1 MGLQKKTS
9 MGQEKEIR
17 ILSPVD
23 RVIETEFLIE
33 SGATELYAGMFPDW
47 FSKYSYFL
55 SPNQRT
61 FQEAQMNEK
70 EFSKV
75 CEICEKHNI
84 PLYLTINNLYFTSD
98 QLPLILKMAKEA
110 EGMGAKGFIMG
121 SLPLILN
128 VLDAGIKVPIHLS
141 TMAVALNH
149 LSVSFFANFGIK
161 RFTLPRSLLMR
172 EIKQI
177 TSYNDQFLYDAFI
190 IVGKCPNVE
199 GFCSFLHTNTKKI
212 WPCEQFYEI
221 KVEAENETY
230 SIDRYVNVQKGWQG
244 FPRSQGCGIC
254 AIPDLLDSGVSGL
267 KLVGRGSPLS
277 FKVNNIKTV
286 LEAINIHKNYDDR
299 KSAVLELKRLYQAR
313 FGYECSPYSCYFPEI
328 GF

>member
-1 MGLQKKTS
+1 MGLQKKTF
-9 MGQEKEIR
+9 MGQEKKIR
-17 ILSPVD
+17 ILSPID

-33 SGATELYAGMFPDW
+33 AGVTELYAGMFPDW
-47 FSKYSYFL
+47 FSNYSYFL

-75 CEICEKHNI
+75 NEICEKHNI
-84 PLYLTINNLYFTSD
+84 PLYLTINNLYFTKE

-110 EGMGAKGFIMG
+110 EAMGVKGFIMG

-128 VLDAGIKVPIHLS
+128 VLDAGINVPIHLS

-161 RFTLPRSLLMR
+161 RFTLPRSLLLR

-177 TSYNDQFLYDAFI
+177 TSYNVRCLYDTFI

-221 KVEAENETY
+221 KVDVLDDKDSVDKYINF
-230 SIDRYVNVQKGWQG
+230 QKGWQG

-254 AIPDLLDSGVSGL
+254 AIPDLLDSGITGL
-267 KLVGRGSPLS
+267 KIVGRGSPLS
-277 FKVNNIKTV
+277 FKVNNVKTV
-286 LEAINIHKNYDDR
+286 LEALNIHKNYEDK
-299 KSAVLELKRLYQAR
+299 KSAIRELKRLYQTR
-313 FGYECSPYSCYFPEI
+313 FGHECSPYACYYPEI